1 MLRLSEFDIK
11 YERYESMVTTTGL
24 KKGFGS
30 LNNFERSPSIN
41 SETSS
46 NLLVIVLKISLCMG
60 ILFPSLR
67 SKTILG

>member
-11 YERYESMVTTTGL
+11 YERYESIVTTTGL

-30 LNNFERSPSIN
+30 PNNFERSPSIN

-60 ILFPSLR
+60 ILFPCLR

>member
-1 MLRLSEFDIK
+1 MLRLCEFDIR

-30 LNNFERSPSIN
+30 LKNFERSPSIN

-60 ILFPSLR
+60 ILFPCLR

>member
-11 YERYESMVTTTGL
+11 YEGCESMVTTTGL

-46 NLLVIVLKISLCMG
+46 NLLVIV
-60 ILFPSLR
+60 
-67 SKTILG
+67 

>member
-46 NLLVIVLKISLCMG
+46 NLLVIVSKNFLCMG
-60 ILFPSLR
+60 ILFPCLR
-67 SKTILG
+67 SKTTL

>member
-46 NLLVIVLKISLCMG
+46 NLLVIVLKIFLCMG
-60 ILFPSLR
+60 ILFPCLR

>member
-11 YERYESMVTTTGL
+11 YERCESMVTTTGL
-24 KKGFGS
+24 KKGFRS

-46 NLLVIVLKISLCMG
+46 NLLVIV
-60 ILFPSLR
+60 
-67 SKTILG
+67 